1 MSRPPPPARTP
12 SPSIPPPRRVPR
24 ALRPL
29 HNDDLPRM
37 MRGTSLM
44 PVRTLLVSLLAA
56 GALAASGVAW
66 AAGPGDRPQGPPAS
80 TPAPTGHAPES
91 TATPDHGDSA

>member
-1 MSRPPPPARTP
+1 
-12 SPSIPPPRRVPR
+12 
-24 ALRPL
+24 
-29 HNDDLPRM
+29 
-37 MRGTSLM
+37 M

-91 TATPDHGDSA
+91 TATPNASSSAEPPRYVE